1 MTLSG
6 CNFKWQCRSGL
17 NCTFCS
23 PNSSQTWRN
32 SRVSRYNQIWLVRHY
47 RKWCRR
53 NAVYWLLGI
62 DCGWRSK
69 IRCKN
74 NWRFRFLTV
83 IISVP
88 NTRLE
93 YQNQEMN
100 KKEMERKTSKS
111 RNSPQYV
118 MKSTLGDGFDDGD
131 RSGKTELNSNFPD
144 MKPSRPTFYKK
155 EFKKLREGLQLDG
168 EVIFLKAL

>member
-1 MTLSG
+1 
-6 CNFKWQCRSGL
+6 
-17 NCTFCS
+17 
-23 PNSSQTWRN
+23 
-32 SRVSRYNQIWLVRHY
+32 
-47 RKWCRR
+47 
-53 NAVYWLLGI
+53 
-62 DCGWRSK
+62 
-69 IRCKN
+69 
-74 NWRFRFLTV
+74 
-83 IISVP
+83 
-88 NTRLE
+88 
-93 YQNQEMN
+93 MN

-118 MKSTLGDGFDDGD
+118 MKSSLGDGFDDGD